1 MRRALLGGT
10 FDPPHLAH
18 LVVGEAALTQLGVEV
33 VTFIPAGRPW
43 QKADRSVSD
52 ADHRWAMTVLAV
64 GGRDGFEADQ
74 REVRRDGWTYTVDTL
89 ETFPD
94 DDEIVLVLGA
104 DAARNLPSWHRSDRV
119 LDRTEIAVAPRGG
132 VGAAEIAERI
142 GPHEWLDIPEIDLSG
157 TMLRDR
163 VRRGRSIR
171 YLVPEPVRLHV
182 IENALY
188 LAHQA

>member
-52 ADHRWAMTVLAV
+52 AGHRWAMTQLAV
-64 GGRDGFEADQ
+64 RGRDGFGADD
-74 REVRRDGWTYTVDTL
+74 REVDRDGWTYTIDTV
-89 ETFPD
+89 ESFPAD
-94 DDEIVLVLGA
+94 DDLVLVLGA
-104 DAARNLPSWHRSDRV
+104 DAARNLPSWHRAAEV
-119 LDRTEIAVAPRGG
+119 LDRVEVAVAPRGG
-132 VGAAEIAERI
+132 VSPEEIADAI
-142 GPHEWLDIPEIDLSG
+142 GEHAWLDIPEIELSG

-182 IENALY
+182 IENSLY
-188 LAHQA
+188 LDQT

>member
-18 LVVGEAALTQLGVEV
+18 LVVGEAALTQLGVDAV
-33 VTFIPAGRPW
+33 VFIPAGRPW

-52 ADHRWAMTVLAV
+52 ARHRWAMTQLAV
-64 GGRDGFEADQ
+64 QGRDGFEADD
-74 REVRRDGWTYTVDTL
+74 REVNRDGWTYTMDTL
-89 ETFPD
+89 ESFPD
-94 DDEIVLVLGA
+94 DDDLVLVLGA
-104 DAARNLPSWHRSDRV
+104 DAARNIRSWHRAAEV
-119 LDRTEIAVAPRGG
+119 LDRAQVAVAPRAGIEPDEIG
-132 VGAAEIAERI
+132 ESVGDHA
-142 GPHEWLDIPEIDLSG
+142 WLDIPEIELSG

-182 IENALY
+182 IENSLY
-188 LAHQA
+188 LDSRG

>member
-43 QKADRSVSD
+43 QKASRLVSD

-64 GGRDGFEADQ
+64 EGRDGFEADE

-89 ETFPD
+89 ETFPYE
-94 DDEIVLVLGA
+94 DELVLVLGA
-104 DAARNLPSWHRSDRV
+104 DAARNLPSWHRADEV
-119 LDRTEIAVAPRGG
+119 LGRADVAVAPRGG
-132 VGAAEIAERI
+132 VEPEEIEGRI
-142 GPHEWLDIPEIDLSG
+142 GRHEWLDIPEIELSG

-171 YLVPEPVRLHV
+171 YLVPEPVRRHV
-182 IENALY
+182 IENSLY
-188 LAHQA
+188 LDDQA